1 MPLLAPEV
9 LNSTVQALASCTQI
23 PPRHWRALFQLLNDT
38 LQDLTTTQPS
48 SLTSSGINC
57 STLPKESSDPS
68 DWTAD
73 TMKSLGPLL
82 LLDDSAV
89 RSLRFKSWLKETLS
103 DLLDSLPNSTEVRR
117 ISSAGAWGPV
127 SASPS
132 PHWTHFPAAPGHNNR
147 VAVQSVGQ
155 VQCPLAVTELL
166 KQRAVAV
173 FGEPQGWTEAQVNSL
188 GNIMA
193 GLSLSEFPS
202 LSPSA
207 LSFLSPTSIPL
218 IPPDRLA
225 ALSTSQLKALGPDNA
240 AMVTAAQMVVLGE
253 AQRAALGNALGVAYN
268 RVAYDRAEPT
278 TNPPSNLP
286 QRSGASMLG
295 TLGVEVFMQP
305 FLFLLL
311 GIMLERDV

>member
-1 MPLLAPEV
+1 MIISGPWQREAWENWELV
-9 LNSTVQALASCTQI
+9 GLNQFICGMKAEETG
-23 PPRHWRALFQLLNDT
+23 QLNTD
-38 LQDLTTTQPS
+38 
-48 SLTSSGINC
+48 
-57 STLPKESSDPS
+57 
-68 DWTAD
+68 A
-73 TMKSLGPLL
+73 
-82 LLDDSAV
+82 
-89 RSLRFKSWLKETLS
+89 F
-103 DLLDSLPNSTEVRR
+103 
-117 ISSAGAWGPV
+117 
-127 SASPS
+127 
-132 PHWTHFPAAPGHNNR
+132 R

-253 AQRAALGNALGVAYN
+253 AQRAALGNALGVAY
-268 RVAYDRAEPT
+268 DRAEPT

-311 GIMLERDV
+311 GFVL